1 VIFECTACVVLAM
14 HWQVLDFKIE
24 RSYGIFTRSFALPS
38 SIDTDHVTA
47 DYKDG
52 QLIVTMPKR
61 EEAKPKTIPVNVA
74 EK

>member
-1 VIFECTACVVLAM
+1 MIFEC
-14 HWQVLDFKIE
+14 F
-24 RSYGIFTRSFALPS
+24 

-74 EK
+74 QK